1 MEIIVPWRTWIG
13 MSDQPSNEKQVT
25 SPKYLSPAQQASDA
39 PLHDFRP
46 WPTKRLVIGAL
57 GIATLGCG
65 IASMVVMRSARGLG
79 MVIGVGVMLLVL
91 AFQIGNR
98 RLLLTPSE
106 VIRVRGRERESCR
119 WEEVTEVVLTSIK
132 IRLTTLPVCVFM
144 KKDGS
149 RFELREFD
157 GAGDESV
164 LAVLRREA
172 ESRGLRWREK
182 RGPV

>member
-1 MEIIVPWRTWIG
+1 
-13 MSDQPSNEKQVT
+13 
-25 SPKYLSPAQQASDA
+25 
-39 PLHDFRP
+39 
-46 WPTKRLVIGAL
+46 
-57 GIATLGCG
+57 
-65 IASMVVMRSARGLG
+65 MVVMRSARGLG

-157 GAGDESV
+157 GAGYESV